1 MGEQVAKSDR
11 ARGVLTVVVTVAIVA
26 AEFMFL
32 SSVYSRGAP
41 VRAQH
46 TLAVELAS
54 GLEEVGGSRASV
66 LVDAAV
72 PRLLGAGVPSG
83 QLEGLREATRA
94 LSAAPADPRS
104 LLAVRTTADAV
115 RERLAGQ
122 AHTIDV
128 QANLIYAAL
137 LVVVSLGWMVW
148 FRRLVGRHRE
158 LQRQIT
164 EQQASSVSEQRLAAL
179 VHNASDLV
187 AVLDASTTITYATS
201 SALAVVG
208 LSAEELTGRRLL
220 SIVAPDDARLLA
232 QHLVNSAP
240 NDEHAVRLRIN
251 HADGRARQVEGS
263 LVNLVANSAV
273 RGFVLTVRDVTD
285 RVALEDQLTHQA
297 LHDPLTGLANRR
309 LFNDRLAHAIERQG
323 ATDAEIV
330 VLFCDLDDFKNVNDR
345 SGHDVGDQV
354 LIHVAERVQAS
365 LRIGD
370 TVARLGGDEFAI
382 LMEGASLAEGLD
394 VAARVVASVS
404 EPISLS
410 GGEVVVGVSVG
421 VAASG
426 PDARGPDIAA
436 PIDDGTPSPRD
447 QPLSSAEILRNADV
461 AMYLAKDRGKA
472 GVAVFESRLHEK
484 AMQQL
489 QLRVDLEQALCS
501 DELVLHFQ
509 PTVDLT
515 TGEIAGFEALVRWQ
529 HPTRGLLP
537 PMSFIPTAERT
548 GQIVPLGQWVLR
560 TACIAAVGMQTPGR
574 RVTIS
579 VNVAAAQLASPTFCD
594 EVKQVLHDT
603 GLPPECLQLEI
614 IESVLLGDLD
624 TISARLEALRSLR
637 VRIAIDDFG
646 TGYSSLAYL
655 RRLPVDVV
663 KVDKSF
669 VDNVTTDAHDAAL
682 TQAIIAMSQSL
693 QLVTIAEGVEE
704 AGQADWLTAADCRY
718 GQGYLWSRPVPLD
731 EARSLLVRGAGLEPT
746 PTHPGGTA
754 LEVV

>member
-1 MGEQVAKSDR
+1 M
-11 ARGVLTVVVTVAIVA
+11 LTVLVTLAIVVG
-26 AEFMFL
+26 EFMFL

-46 TLAVELAS
+46 TLAVQLAS
-54 GLEEVGGSRASV
+54 GLHEVDGSRAPA
-66 LVDAAV
+66 LVDAAM
-72 PRLLGAGVPSG
+72 PGLLAAGVPSG
-83 QLEGLREATRA
+83 QLEALQQATRA
-94 LSAAPADPRS
+94 VSVAPTDARS
-104 LLAVRTTADAV
+104 LLTVRTTADALQ
-115 RERLAGQ
+115 ERLAAQ
-122 AHTIDV
+122 ARSIDV
-128 QANLIYAAL
+128 QANLIYVAL

-208 LSAEELTGRRLL
+208 LSAEDLTGRQLL
-220 SIVAPDDARLLA
+220 SIIAPEDAQILA
-232 QHLVNSAP
+232 QHLVSSAP
-240 NDEHAVRLRIN
+240 NDEHPVRLRMH
-251 HADGRARQVEGS
+251 HADGRTRQVEGS
-263 LVNLVANSAV
+263 LVNLVADSAV

-285 RVALEDQLTHQA
+285 RVALEEQLTHQA

-309 LFNDRLAHAIERQG
+309 LFNDRLAHAIERRK
-323 ATDAEIV
+323 ADDAEIV
-330 VLFCDLDDFKNVNDR
+330 VLFCDLDDFKDVNDR
-345 SGHDVGDQV
+345 SGHDIGDQV
-354 LIHVAERVQAS
+354 LVHVAERVQAA

-382 LMEGASLAEGLD
+382 LMEGASLADGLD
-394 VAARVVASVS
+394 VAHRVVASVS
-404 EPISLS
+404 EPILLQ
-410 GGEVVVGVSVG
+410 GREVAVGVSVG

-426 PDARGPDIAA
+426 PGARGSDTAA
-436 PIDDGTPSPRD
+436 ALEGGAPSPEAT
-447 QPLSSAEILRNADV
+447 PLSSAEILRNADV

-472 GVAVFESRLHEK
+472 GVAVFESRLHEQ
-484 AMQQL
+484 AMEQL
-489 QLRVDLEQALCS
+489 QVRVDLEQALSS

-537 PMSFIPTAERT
+537 PISFIPTAERT

-560 TACIAAVGMQTPGR
+560 TACVAAVGMQTPGR

-704 AGQADWLTAADCRY
+704 AGQADWLTAADCSY

-731 EARSLLVRGAGLEPT
+731 QARLLLAKSTRPNPA
-746 PTHPGGTA
+746 PTHPAGPA